1 MRMNIGQCSTEDD
14 RMSEMDEDLQQIRQ
28 RKLKE
33 LMAEKGADGVAT
45 NNKPMEVTD
54 ANFEETLKKHSLVV
68 IDCWA
73 PWCGPCQMVGP
84 IIEALAEEHAG
95 RILFGKLN
103 VDDGPKTANKFGIMS
118 IPTILI
124 FKNGTLVDQQ
134 IGAMPKEVLS
144 QAVAKH
150 L

>member
-1 MRMNIGQCSTEDD
+1 M
-14 RMSEMDEDLQQIRQ
+14 EMMM
-28 RKLKE
+28 K
-33 LMAEKGADGVAT
+33 DGG
-45 NNKPMEVTD
+45 NGKMMHDKPLEVTD
-54 ANFEETLKKHSLVV
+54 VNFDETLERHSLVV

-84 IIEALAEEHAG
+84 IIEALAEEYAG
-95 RILFGKLN
+95 RALFGKLN
-103 VDDGPKTANKFGIMS
+103 VDDNPKTAMKYSIMS

-124 FKNGTLVDQQ
+124 FKNGTLANQQ
-134 IGAMPKEVLS
+134 VGAMPKEMLS

>member
-1 MRMNIGQCSTEDD
+1 M
-14 RMSEMDEDLQQIRQ
+14 
-28 RKLKE
+28 
-33 LMAEKGADGVAT
+33 AT

-118 IPTILI
+118 IPTILL